1 MDGKK
6 APTYFFLAAE
16 CSDLEILIDNFHSQ
30 ITGPDKSHGTFQS
43 KKVQFCIMLGGRE
56 PEIVATL

>member
-30 ITGPDKSHGTFQS
+30 ITGPDKSYGTFQS
-43 KKVQFCIMLGGRE
+43 KKESAILHHAGR
-56 PEIVATL
+56 